1 MSTLFFIISH
11 RSRASFWCNFTLSK
25 HINMKKKTS
34 FSTKGSSAD
43 LGPLSISRMLPNRYA
58 DKVGPFVFLDY
69 VAPAIKETITKN
81 GMGAHP
87 HRGIATLTY
96 ILQGEVEHFD
106 SAGNTG
112 EIHSGGVQWMKAGN
126 GIIHD
131 ENFNYDSQTD
141 SKYIQGFQFW
151 INLPAKN
158 KAEKPAHIAI
168 QANEVPK
175 KVLSDE
181 EGWIKVIIGNYQG
194 LSSIIPTYSEQFL
207 YHIHL
212 EAGKQFSLK
221 MEDKIEVAA
230 FLPTQNAVLNDTEF
244 QKGEFV
250 EFDREAGEIEL
261 KNTSDIAIDML
272 LFGGEEYTEPIVAEG
287 PFVMNTQ
294 GEIADAYRDFY
305 AGKYGK
311 IK

>member
-1 MSTLFFIISH
+1 
-11 RSRASFWCNFTLSK
+11 
-25 HINMKKKTS
+25 MKKKTS
-34 FSTKGSSAD
+34 FSTQGNRAD
-43 LGPLSISRMLPNRYA
+43 LGPLKIQRMLPNRYA
-58 DKVGPFVFLDY
+58 AKVGPFVFLDY
-69 VAPAIKETITKN
+69 VAPAIKETINKN

-112 EIHSGGVQWMKAGN
+112 EIHSGGAQWMKAGN

-168 QANEVPK
+168 QANEVPQK
-175 KVLSDE
+175 TLPNES
-181 EGWIKVIIGNYQG
+181 GWIKVIVGNYEE
-194 LSSIIPTYSEQFL
+194 LSSKIPNYSEQFM

-212 EAGKQFSLK
+212 EAGKQVLIN
-221 MEDKIEVAA
+221 MADKIEVAA
-230 FLPTQNAVLNDTEF
+230 FLPTQNVMLNDAEF

-250 EFDREAGEIEL
+250 EFDREAGEIEI
-261 KNTSDIAIDML
+261 KNISEKAVDIV
-272 LFGGEEYTEPIVAEG
+272 LFGGEEYTEPVVAEG

-294 GEIADAYRDFY
+294 AEIADAYRDFY
-305 AGKYGK
+305 AGKYGETNLTTQK
-311 IK
+311 